1 MIKWISRMTQPP
13 AMDEKRRFERIDI
26 KPEAQ
31 ILVLDQSGRRAGV
44 LRQLARGG
52 FSMMPEKPYPRDNT
66 IYEFTIQEPTEDI
79 RVQISAR
86 IRSADEQIAGFE
98 FVDLDASSAV
108 DIGIIIGKYYEHGKD

>member
-1 MIKWISRMTQPP
+1 MIKRIRQMTQPP

-31 ILVLDQSGRRAGV
+31 IVVLDQTGRKTGV

-52 FSMMPEKPYPRDNT
+52 FSMAPEKPYPQDNT
-66 IYEFTIQEPTEDI
+66 IYEFTIHEPTEDI

-86 IRSADEQIAGFE
+86 IRSSDENMAGFE
-98 FVDLDASSAV
+98 FVDLDAKSAV
-108 DIGIIIGKYYEHGKD
+108 EIGIIIGKYYEHNKA